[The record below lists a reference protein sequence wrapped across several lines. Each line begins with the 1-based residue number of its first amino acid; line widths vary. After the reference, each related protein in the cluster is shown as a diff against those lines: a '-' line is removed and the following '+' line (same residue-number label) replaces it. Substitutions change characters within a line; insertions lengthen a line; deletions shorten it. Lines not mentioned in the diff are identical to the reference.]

1 MTVNG
6 STNSNLF
13 SIDLD
18 EIENIITDAN
28 IQLLKQF
35 EILQNK
41 LIAIPKQISNQN
53 ENKEAKKIIIELK
66 DIMSDFKK
74 ARLEDGRPFTEATK
88 IIKNWFNIR
97 EYELKTSLKDLNK
110 KVSDFLLDV
119 DESETENEE
128 ITNLRKEVP
137 VKWSVADFN
146 REATTLAYLGPSQAV
161 TIQTKIKKGISEHT
175 KFRQDLKGYHLGAIL
190 KCCTIF
196 KGNKM

>member
-1 MTVNG
+1 MPVNG

-28 IQLLKQF
+28 IELLKQF

-53 ENKEAKKIIIELK
+53 ENKEAKKIITELK

-110 KVSDFLLDV
+110 KVSDFLLDI
-119 DESETENEE
+119 DETETENEE

-146 REATTLAYLGPSQAV
+146 REELDIDEIKIYLTDFAIQKAIEKHLQIHGPNKLLGVSYEKNAV
-161 TIQTKIKKGISEHT
+161 I
-175 KFRQDLKGYHLGAIL
+175 
-190 KCCTIF
+190 
-196 KGNKM
+196 